1 MYNARAKFFFF
12 PMKPISANDYDDA
25 DDDNDDVNND
35 GDNDGD
41 DCGDNILMFIKW
53 LL

>member
-1 MYNARAKFFFF
+1 
-12 PMKPISANDYDDA
+12 MKPISANDYDDA